1 MALTY
6 GFFDA
11 ELVQGQYD
19 RVYNA
24 AEFAQ
29 YFSLLIKNGVFPDP
43 STNLQVKASSPT
55 ANMNVNIEAGY
66 GWINGYWAKND
77 SPYTLTIQPAHGSLN
92 RIDAVVLRWVS
103 STRSMEFDVLT
114 GTPNASPQ
122 IPNLTRTVEIYELML
137 ASITVANGA
146 TSIAQASITDK
157 RPDSSVCGWVTSLIE
172 NIDTTDLFAQFED
185 AFKTWFDNIKGQ
197 LEGDVV
203 ANLQRQ
209 IDERVKIKDK
219 ATEEEVITGTDDTK
233 WVTPKALS
241 AITKNIGTSI
251 YDNATGKNIKIE
263 TEYSDTDIFGY
274 LYTDKSYGNN
284 YISWAGSTCIVDFDN
299 KKLYII
305 AIRFNTVNSN
315 TKNKFGIITLDYTSF
330 SSMESLSISE
340 SRNFKSIKDNVD
352 TDYSYH
358 TNYKIYFSVNGPI
371 IDAYLQNND
380 YFLINAVSGS
390 FLHYKNYNVHQAFR
404 GNSYWGYLSLDSNT
418 YKVQVVKGANNASPS
433 SVIDIMTYSYSNN
446 YINYV
451 TIIGIKDDLLYLI
464 VPFPN
469 DVNNEILME
478 VNLINSNV
486 TTKLNLN
493 GSSYKIIPV
502 CFSDTKAYM
511 LMQTTVISGEIKE
524 KIFWYDFTNNTSNW
538 EEAKGSDSSIP
549 GPHEANTFNII
560 YYGTVDNT
568 IYAGNLSK
576 GIIYEINKT
585 SNNVSV
591 VYLSE
596 SLFPPGYTIS
606 GGVYNHSS
614 DMSYGKKEKVFNIPG
629 YPGII
634 LVGALIFDTKSYK
647 VYLIQSKKAADF
659 DNTRQFME
667 YIDGPFKNPTCQFIG
682 SNITDINFLGFGS
695 IEFDSFLGSSSTY
708 KKAKAMY
715 GKNIGKILKLYRE
728 GE

>member
-19 RVYNA
+19 RVYSA

-122 IPNLTRTVEIYELML
+122 VPNLTRTVEIYELML

-185 AFKTWFDNIKGQ
+185 AFETWFDNIKGQ

-203 ANLQRQ
+203 TNLQRQ
-209 IDERVKIKDK
+209 IDERVKIEDK

-251 YDNATGKNIKIE
+251 YDNATGENIKIE

-274 LYTDKSYGNN
+274 LYTDRSYGNN

-305 AIRFNTVNSN
+305 AIRFNAVNSN
-315 TKNKFGIITLDYTSF
+315 ADNKFGIITLDYTNF

-340 SRNFKSIKDNVD
+340 GRNFKSIKNNVD

-358 TNYKIYFSVNGPI
+358 TDYRVYFSVNGPI
-371 IDAYLQNND
+371 IDAYLQNNN

-390 FLHYKNYNVHQAFR
+390 FLHYSEYDMYQAFR
-404 GNSYWGYLSLDSNT
+404 GNSYWGYLSLDSDT
-418 YKVQVVKGANNASPS
+418 YKVQVVKGANNVSPS

-446 YINYV
+446 YINDA
-451 TIIGIKDDLLYLI
+451 TIIGIKDDLLYII
-464 VPFPN
+464 VASS
-469 DVNNEILME
+469 NNRSNKVLME
-478 VNLINSNV
+478 INLINSNV
-486 TTKLNLN
+486 NTKLNLN
-493 GSSYKIIPV
+493 NSSYKIIPV

-511 LMQTTVISGEIKE
+511 LMQTTVTSGEMKE

-538 EEAKGSDSSIP
+538 EEAKGSGSSIP

-568 IYAGNLSK
+568 IYTGNLSK

-596 SLFPPGYTIS
+596 SLFPPGYIVND
-606 GGVYNHSS
+606 GVYNYSS
-614 DMSYGKKEKVFNIPG
+614 DMSYGKKEKVFNIPD

-647 VYLIQSKKAADF
+647 IYLIQSE
-659 DNTRQFME
+659 ME
-667 YIDGPFKNPTCQFIG
+667 HIAGPFENPICQFIG
-682 SNITDINFLGFGS
+682 SNITDIDFLGFGS
-695 IEFDSFLGSSSTY
+695 AEFDSFLGSSSTY

-715 GKNIGKILKLYRE
+715 GKNISKILKLYRE

>member
-19 RVYNA
+19 RVYDA

-122 IPNLTRTVEIYELML
+122 VPNLTRTVEIYELML

-185 AFKTWFDNIKGQ
+185 AFETWFDNIKGQ

-203 ANLQRQ
+203 TNLQRQ
-209 IDERVKIKDK
+209 IDERVKIGDK

-241 AITKNIGTSI
+241 TITKNIGTSI

-274 LYTDKSYGNN
+274 LYTDKSYGDS
-284 YISWAGSTCIVDFDN
+284 YISWDGSTCIVDFDN

-305 AIRFNTVNSN
+305 AIRFNAVNSN
-315 TKNKFGIITLDYTSF
+315 TENKLGIITLDYTSF
-330 SSMESLSISE
+330 SGMKSLSISE

-358 TNYKIYFSVNGPI
+358 IDYRIYFSVNGPI
-371 IDAYLQNND
+371 IDTYLQSND

-390 FLHYKNYNVHQAFR
+390 FLQHTNSSIHQAFR
-404 GNSYWGYLSLDSNT
+404 GNSYWGYLSLNSNT
-418 YKVQVVKGANNASPS
+418 YKVQVVKGANNVSPS
-433 SVIDIMTYSYSNN
+433 SVIDIMTYSRSND
-446 YINYV
+446 YTSYA

-464 VPFPN
+464 VSSPN
-469 DVNNEILME
+469 SASNKVLIE
-478 VNLINSNV
+478 VNLIDSN
-486 TTKLNLN
+486 TITKLNLN

-511 LMQTTVISGEIKE
+511 LMQTIAISGEIKE

-538 EEAKGSDSSIP
+538 EEAKGSNSSIP

-560 YYGTVDNT
+560 YYGTVNNT

-585 SNNVSV
+585 SNNISV

-596 SLFPPGYTIS
+596 SLFPPGYTVS
-606 GGVYNHSS
+606 DKVYNHSS
-614 DMSYGKKEKVFNIPG
+614 DMSYGKKEKVFNIPD

-647 VYLIQSKKAADF
+647 IYLIQSKKAADF
-659 DNTRQFME
+659 YSTKQFME
-667 YIDGPFKNPTCQFIG
+667 YIDGPFENPTCQFIG
-682 SNITDINFLGFGS
+682 SNITDIDFLGFGS
-695 IEFDSFLGSSSTY
+695 IEFDSFLGSNSIN